1 MTAGLP
7 GVGIGGIFYLVSAL
21 IMPVRSLVAVL
32 HGRADEAR
40 WPIALRQ
47 AALAGGILGAL
58 WLTGLGLGW
67 VIAHLMPEAT
77 RVVATGGRSPSEVQS
92 VIRTS
97 ALALSLGT
105 LAAVLALV
113 QLLRVVLPARPTA
126 RNRAGDVRTAARP
139 AA

>member
-21 IMPVRSLVAVL
+21 LMPVRSLAAVVR
-32 HGRADEAR
+32 GRPDEAR

-47 AALAGGILGAL
+47 AALAGGILGAI

-67 VIAHLMPEAT
+67 VVAHLVPEAT
-77 RVVATGGRSPSEVQS
+77 RLVAHGTRSSGEMQNFL
-92 VIRTS
+92 RAS

-105 LAAVLALV
+105 LAGVLALV
-113 QLLRVVLPARPTA
+113 QLLRLALPARPTE
-126 RNRAGDVRTAARP
+126 RNRLGQVRAAARP

>member
-21 IMPVRSLVAVL
+21 LMPVRSLIAVL
-32 HGRADEAR
+32 RGRADEAR
-40 WPIALRQ
+40 WPMALRQ

-58 WLTGLGLGW
+58 WLTGLALGW
-67 VIAHLMPEAT
+67 VIVHLVPEGT
-77 RVVATGGRSPSEVQS
+77 RIIATGGRSAGEVRN
-92 VIRTS
+92 VVRTG

-105 LAAVLALV
+105 LGVVLALV
-113 QLLRVVLPARPTA
+113 QGLRVVLPVRPTE
-126 RNRAGDVRTAARP
+126 RNRAGQVRNAARP

>member
-1 MTAGLP
+1 MTVGLP

-21 IMPVRSLVAVL
+21 LMPVRALVAML
-32 HGRADEAR
+32 RGRAHEAR
-40 WPIALRQ
+40 WPMALRQ

-67 VIAHLMPEAT
+67 VIAHLMPEAS
-77 RVVATGGRSPSEVQS
+77 RIAAGGGRSAGEVRS
-92 VIRTS
+92 VVRTS

-113 QLLRVVLPARPTA
+113 QLLRVVLPAKPTE
-126 RNRAGDVRTAARP
+126 RNRPDQVHTAARP